1 MPFYL
6 MLSKLTDRG
15 RSRVQEAPDR
25 ILEVN
30 EEVKT
35 RGCRVVSQ
43 YALMGEY
50 DFATV
55 LEAPDN
61 WNMHRLAIDLGARG
75 TIDTMT
81 MPALR
86 IADFIAFMKEQ
97 QAEDKL
103 KRTP

>member
-15 RSRVQEAPDR
+15 RSRVQDAPDR

-55 LEAPDN
+55 MEAPDN
-61 WNMHRLAIDLGARG
+61 WNMHRLAITLGARG

-86 IADFIAFMKEQ
+86 ITDFIGFMKEQ
-97 QAEDKL
+97 KAEDKL
-103 KRTP
+103 RRTP

>member
-15 RSRVQEAPDR
+15 RNRVRETPDR

-30 EEVKT
+30 EEVKA
-35 RGCRVVSQ
+35 RGCRIVSQ
-43 YALMGEY
+43 YALLGQY

-75 TIDTMT
+75 TINTMT

-86 IADFIAFMKEQ
+86 IADFIAFMKAQE
-97 QAEDKL
+97 AEDRA
-103 KRTP
+103 KRGP

>member
-15 RSRVQEAPDR
+15 RSRVQDEPDR

-55 LEAPDN
+55 MEAPDN

-75 TIDTMT
+75 TIHTMT

-86 IADFIAFMKEQ
+86 IADFIGFMKEQ
-97 QAEDKL
+97 KAEDKL
-103 KRTP
+103 RRTP